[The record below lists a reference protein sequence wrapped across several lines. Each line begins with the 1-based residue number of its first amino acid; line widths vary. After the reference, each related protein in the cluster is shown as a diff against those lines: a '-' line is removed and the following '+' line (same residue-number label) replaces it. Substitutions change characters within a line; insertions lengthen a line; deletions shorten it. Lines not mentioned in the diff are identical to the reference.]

1 MLLTYTL
8 TDMRKL
14 LIALLATSLTAC
26 SGLPQPPCPGTRH
39 YDIQVCRGEKAFRV
53 PNFYGEAEQR
63 YNKCLQCIDVDQNC
77 YHTQPPK
84 QCKANNWKY

>member
-26 SGLPQPPCPGTRH
+26 SGLPQPPCPGTRY

-53 PNFYGEAEQR
+53 PNFYGEAQQR
-63 YNKCLQCIDVDQNC
+63 HDKCLQCIDVDQNC
-77 YHTQPPK
+77 YHMAPPK
-84 QCKANNWKY
+84 QCKINNWKY